1 MEELEGHVA
10 AMAWD
15 WDTEDIVLK
24 PLLRWRL
31 IKILDDREADDVHDQ
46 GKIKKIVVYNCPIH
60 DDMVNSLAPNVAV
73 STYD

>member
-46 GKIKKIVVYNCPIH
+46 GKIKKNC
-60 DDMVNSLAPNVAV
+60 SL
-73 STYD
+73 

>member
-1 MEELEGHVA
+1 MMMKAKHGGTGRSCGCNGL
-10 AMAWD
+10 D

-46 GKIKKIVVYNCPIH
+46 GKIKK
-60 DDMVNSLAPNVAV
+60 L
-73 STYD
+73 